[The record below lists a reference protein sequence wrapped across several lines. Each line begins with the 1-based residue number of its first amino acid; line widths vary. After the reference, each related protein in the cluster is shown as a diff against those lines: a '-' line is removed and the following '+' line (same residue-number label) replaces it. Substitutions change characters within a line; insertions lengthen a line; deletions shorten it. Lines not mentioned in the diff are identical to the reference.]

1 MYMVNLLPWRLHR
14 QRQRNRFWGGV
25 TLATALVLLLMTL
38 LCRHR
43 IQTEQ
48 RIVHLRQDADATL
61 LAVLNQRHAER
72 MQVQQRLQQQAK
84 REQQRAATR
93 EWQRVLTQVGEQMPD
108 GAWLTQLHY
117 QPGKLTQPGELTQ
130 PGKLTLAGIATSLA
144 ALSRLDGALSQI
156 PGFHPG
162 TAGATTRDAQ
172 GRWQFQQPLIQ
183 DADHAAL
190 P

>member
-61 LAVLNQRHAER
+61 LAALNQRHAER
-72 MQVQQRLQQQAK
+72 MQAQQHLQQQAK

-93 EWQRVLTQVGEQMPD
+93 EWQRVLTQVAEQMPD

-117 QPGKLTQPGELTQ
+117 QPGELTQ

-183 DADHAAL
+183 DAAHAAL